1 MEEKQKVWI
10 LKLPEQEWKDGDVL
24 VCDEFP
30 WDYAVFKKYLED
42 DMFEA
47 YFIINE
53 DGVSFNATEPV
64 KIYHLAN
71 EKEFEDVAKMLFT
84 ASRNMFEVGKKLE
97 RKKMRNYKIK
107 HSRRNIKKVFKH
119 AFGEVTIV
127 FWCLRYEALLSSQ
140 ADDWTEAVYSFSLLA

>member
-97 RKKMRNYKIK
+97 RKN
-107 HSRRNIKKVFKH
+107 
-119 AFGEVTIV
+119 EE
-127 FWCLRYEALLSSQ
+127 L
-140 ADDWTEAVYSFSLLA
+140 